1 MSKSIKKSKSKS
13 KKNKTNR
20 VSPHKIKKSES
31 KPDQTKTKSSNKKNN
46 NNKYQRQIIL
56 TRDLIVNNKSPNS
69 RNKIKKENLFRKQNN
84 TANQAKKNINII
96 QKKQRK
102 SAFDLDKIKRF
113 KIKDFEIINKNNIIK
128 RNLSFQHNT
137 KLETTKNSN
146 DGEINILKLY
156 EDDMDRIVNFIND
169 EEKRRVKIEKNA
181 ERMAKE
187 KKVDSEKSVLYSLFR
202 VKEKKKVEEEEK
214 EQDDLTREDIVEK
227 LKRDDWRTRQYIEDI
242 VRAGLTMGNK
252 EINKQMK
259 NKTIIIFQGLE
270 LGTFKFK
277 RNFGIKEDMNIEPY
291 RPKSHK
297 ETIKTKSEK
306 KEKEKNILNK
316 KEKEKKEKEKKKE
329 EEKREKERLK
339 KKKLEEAKKKLIYDN
354 SYLFAKKKKSIN
366 FILRKEIEEIVH
378 GGILIQQLANK
389 EEEHNT
395 EIKNRFLPPKRAK
408 FVKKKRNRAKL
419 FRKSKFLNDVMNTV
433 VIPKQENNYSSSI
446 SEIKEESNHSF
457 EDKMQTLIDR
467 VKKLRKGEELNL
479 NEIEKIMN
487 QKNVRNKKEK
497 EKEIRMQEFMNKLNE
512 YRDMN
517 KSTRKKY
524 NNFAYKVPI
533 LIMANSE
540 GD

>member
-1 MSKSIKKSKSKS
+1 
-13 KKNKTNR
+13 
-20 VSPHKIKKSES
+20 
-31 KPDQTKTKSSNKKNN
+31 
-46 NNKYQRQIIL
+46 
-56 TRDLIVNNKSPNS
+56 
-69 RNKIKKENLFRKQNN
+69 
-84 TANQAKKNINII
+84 
-96 QKKQRK
+96 
-102 SAFDLDKIKRF
+102 
-113 KIKDFEIINKNNIIK
+113 
-128 RNLSFQHNT
+128 
-137 KLETTKNSN
+137 
-146 DGEINILKLY
+146 
-156 EDDMDRIVNFIND
+156 
-169 EEKRRVKIEKNA
+169 
-181 ERMAKE
+181 
-187 KKVDSEKSVLYSLFR
+187 
-202 VKEKKKVEEEEK
+202 
-214 EQDDLTREDIVEK
+214 
-227 LKRDDWRTRQYIEDI
+227 
-242 VRAGLTMGNK
+242 
-252 EINKQMK
+252 MK
-259 NKTIIIFQGLE
+259 NKTVLIFQGLE

-277 RNFGIKEDMNIEPY
+277 RNFGIKEEDINTEPS
-291 RPKSHK
+291 RPKSNK
-297 ETIKTKSEK
+297 EQIHIESKK
-306 KEKEKNILNK
+306 KEKDKKRISIINKEKK
-316 KEKEKKEKEKKKE
+316 AKDKQKEKEEKEKERQRKK
-329 EEKREKERLK
+329 
-339 KKKLEEAKKKLIYDN
+339 EEAKKKLIYDN
-354 SYLFAKKKKSIN
+354 SYLFVKKKKSVN